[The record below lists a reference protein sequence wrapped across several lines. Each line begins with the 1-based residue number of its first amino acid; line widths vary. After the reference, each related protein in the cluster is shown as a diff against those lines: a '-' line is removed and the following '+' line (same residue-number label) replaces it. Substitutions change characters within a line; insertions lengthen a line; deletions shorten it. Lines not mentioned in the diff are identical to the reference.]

1 MSTPTSSANDTA
13 NIKATEVELP
23 HVVSAQEHTTVTQ
36 SADVVPPHVGVPIGY
51 TQASQLLVE
60 RRLIGKRLKP
70 EAWLCSCVLLF
81 LFWPL
86 ACVPC
91 CLDACKEEI
100 YEDVYIT
107 PPAILAA
114 PQPQQI
120 FVTHT
125 HVQANV

>member
-1 MSTPTSSANDTA
+1 
-13 NIKATEVELP
+13 
-23 HVVSAQEHTTVTQ
+23 VSALF
-36 SADVVPPHVGVPIGY
+36 
-51 TQASQLLVE
+51 QASFPFFHQAIVLTRLL
-60 RRLIGKRLKP
+60 
-70 EAWLCSCVLLF
+70 A
-81 LFWPL
+81 
-86 ACVPC
+86 
-91 CLDACKEEI
+91 EEI